1 MGRKCQ
7 SGQSTQDGR
16 RKEPPTGLDLGA
28 RAGAKSEAKA
38 NQIKKAGP
46 TSRADRQRRPTSLRA
61 GPRSAHDVQPS
72 RGGLRLEAGGRKQ
85 ATQRES
91 ERKRATKGGEMGAGY
106 SSEKQL
112 LDQIFNLKF
121 TSKQL
126 RRSANKC
133 VKDEKSEKLKVKKA
147 IEKGNIE
154 GARIYAQNAIRKR
167 TEQLN
172 YLKLASRLDAVV
184 SKLETQS
191 KMNTVNK
198 NMAGIVK
205 SLDRALK
212 ANNLEQ
218 VSETM
223 DKFEQQFESLDEQSL
238 ETALV
243 MPNANLGE
251 GQQHAQQ
258 QPAQKEDD

>member
-1 MGRKCQ
+1 MGVG
-7 SGQSTQDGR
+7 S
-16 RKEPPTGLDLGA
+16 
-28 RAGAKSEAKA
+28 
-38 NQIKKAGP
+38 
-46 TSRADRQRRPTSLRA
+46 
-61 GPRSAHDVQPS
+61 
-72 RGGLRLEAGGRKQ
+72 
-85 ATQRES
+85 
-91 ERKRATKGGEMGAGY
+91 

-126 RRSANKC
+126 ARSANKC

-184 SKLETQS
+184 SKLDTQS
-191 KMNTVNK
+191 KMNMVNK
-198 NMAGIVK
+198 NMAGIVR
-205 SLDRALK
+205 SLDRALQ

-218 VSETM
+218 VSQTM
-223 DKFEQQFESLDEQSL
+223 DKFEQQFESLDVQSECVQEAMGNQQAMSTPEDEVNSLMMQVADEHGL
-238 ETALV
+238 ETGML
-243 MPNANLGE
+243 MPNAGA
-251 GQQHAQQ
+251 GQMETA
-258 QPAQKEDD
+258 PAAASKNAEDDLSSRLANLRGM